1 MDKNHSPWLAELNK
15 DRQPHAHDENIAYEV
30 GIVGGGIAGMVT
42 AYYTLKHTQKTV
54 LLVEATR
61 IAHGATGHNAG
72 QVVDYFE
79 KPFSEIATEYGLP
92 MAVEGQK
99 AVTGAW
105 KLVEEIL
112 EETRIRIPFA
122 RFMGYAGCTTMD
134 QLLVHLENKYQKCAG
149 GLHVEQA
156 MLAQELIKKENIPTK
171 YHDFCSFIP
180 HAEVL
185 KHLETTHMKYIAA
198 LQSRKGTMNSALFV
212 EKLSDYLLET
222 YSGRFA
228 IREHAPVDEVH
239 LYEDYVQLDTKDHHI
254 KTEYVVLCTNGF
266 ENINLSNHT
275 GLNINPAFHSN
286 ITGIVGYMA
295 GYLEKDMQAP
305 KAISY
310 FPATEKVSGADPYFY
325 VTRRNHMW
333 EEIEKSLVCIGG
345 PEEIHEEIRD
355 YSSSFPY
362 SKIAFQDIDT
372 FLKETYPETCG
383 KEVNYVFK
391 WHGLMGYTTS
401 GIRSIGPEPANPRL
415 LYNLGCN
422 GVGILP
428 SIYGGKKISL
438 HLQGRE
444 VPASIFD
451 PIIQKT
457 VTMQKV

>member
-30 GIVGGGIAGMVT
+30 AIVGGGIAGMVT
-42 AYYTLKHTQKTV
+42 AYYALTQTEKTV

-79 KPFSEIATEYGLP
+79 KPFSEIAIEYGLP

-112 EETRIRIPFA
+112 EETRMRIPFA

-149 GLHVEQA
+149 GLHVERA

-185 KHLETTHMKYIAA
+185 KHLETPHMKYIAA

-222 YSGRFA
+222 YRGRFA

-239 LYEDYVQLDTKDHHI
+239 
-254 KTEYVVLCTNGF
+254 
-266 ENINLSNHT
+266 
-275 GLNINPAFHSN
+275 
-286 ITGIVGYMA
+286 
-295 GYLEKDMQAP
+295 
-305 KAISY
+305 
-310 FPATEKVSGADPYFY
+310 
-325 VTRRNHMW
+325 
-333 EEIEKSLVCIGG
+333 
-345 PEEIHEEIRD
+345 
-355 YSSSFPY
+355 
-362 SKIAFQDIDT
+362 
-372 FLKETYPETCG
+372 
-383 KEVNYVFK
+383 
-391 WHGLMGYTTS
+391 
-401 GIRSIGPEPANPRL
+401 
-415 LYNLGCN
+415 
-422 GVGILP
+422 
-428 SIYGGKKISL
+428 
-438 HLQGRE
+438 
-444 VPASIFD
+444 
-451 PIIQKT
+451 
-457 VTMQKV
+457 